1 MKKQTMTITK
11 EQILKMHKA
20 RSTDYVMPKSGFHES
35 KKYDRK
41 RANRN
46 EENCIDWSKRHRQIN
61 CCR

>member
-41 RANRN
+41 RAKRN
-46 EENCIDWSKRHRQIN
+46 ARKEISAYF
-61 CCR
+61 